1 MSKILSFILLS
12 FFIVI
17 SLKSYSQNDCPFA
30 PVQSKFDSLAYISAN
45 IPTDPANEEGK
56 MYLGQGYIHRFS
68 NDIRPAFIPSN
79 RASWA
84 IAIAVAWNLERN
96 MIQRVEYPNMNY
108 WMATVIMETEL
119 RCATGLKWDDPS
131 HVPDMYNPNTVFLG
145 DHGGCFQIEGP
156 GSAWRYLQA
165 AYPKRF
171 PISSNTETNS
181 LLYSKLIEG
190 VDGFEVSALSKTFY
204 DVYTAQI
211 FNYNVGWNFYQNIDL
226 DQAQKD
232 KKIHIINK
240 LQINEQMNVLDIGCG
255 WGGMAIEIAKQK
267 NCEVTGISLSKN
279 QIQYCKE
286 KAKELG
292 LDNQVKFELIDYR
305 EAKGQYDRIYSVG
318 MFEHVGKKFYH
329 TFFKS
334 MNNLLKDNGLFLL
347 HTIGVVDKP
356 TPPNKF
362 INKYIFP
369 GGICPSFS
377 QIITP
382 IEKTGLIVADTE
394 TLIRHYD
401 KTLESWLERFLNKKN
416 IVKDLFDEKFV
427 KMWEFYLASCAAAF
441 RYRDLV
447 VFQLQIVKNFQ
458 SAHRTRD
465 YIYS

>member
-1 MSKILSFILLS
+1 MILARIFSRIYKEGGIILIDAKGQKYICGNPRKENPITLKLLKNNLQWKLLIDPELE
-12 FFIVI
+12 FPEAYMRNEII
-17 SLKSYSQNDCPFA
+17 IENASLKDFLMDLIKNLGRNEVSTA
-30 PVQSKFDSLAYISAN
+30 SLITKKIY
-45 IPTDPANEEGK
+45 
-56 MYLGQGYIHRFS
+56 Q
-68 NDIRPAFIPSN
+68 
-79 RASWA
+79 
-84 IAIAVAWNLERN
+84 
-96 MIQRVEYPNMNY
+96 
-108 WMATVIMETEL
+108 
-119 RCATGLKWDDPS
+119 
-131 HVPDMYNPNTVFLG
+131 
-145 DHGGCFQIEGP
+145 
-156 GSAWRYLQA
+156 AWRYL
-165 AYPKRF
+165 
-171 PISSNTETNS
+171 TNFNLPGKS
-181 LLYSKLIEG
+181 RKNIEHHYDIGGKKGEKLYDIFLDTKHRLYSCAYWKDDTKTLEDAQQNKIEHIVKKLNIKG
-190 VDGFEVSALSKTFY
+190 SSKVLEV
-204 DVYTAQI
+204 
-211 FNYNVGWNFYQNIDL
+211 
-226 DQAQKD
+226 
-232 KKIHIINK
+232 
-240 LQINEQMNVLDIGCG
+240 GCG
-255 WGGMAIEIAKQK
+255 WGGMALEIAKQK
-267 NCEVTGISLSKN
+267 KCEVTGISLSKN

-334 MNNLLKDNGLFLL
+334 MNNLLKEDGLFLL

-377 QIITP
+377 QIIKP

-416 IVKDLFDEKFV
+416 MVRDLFDEKFV

-458 SAHRTRD
+458 SAQRTRD

>member
-1 MSKILSFILLS
+1 MILARIFSKIYKEGGIILVDANGQKYICGNPRKDNPITLKLLKENLKWKFLIDPELEFPEAYMRNEIIIENS
-12 FFIVI
+12 
-17 SLKSYSQNDCPFA
+17 SLKDFLMDLIKNLGRNKVTTA
-30 PVQSKFDSLAYISAN
+30 SLVTNKIY
-45 IPTDPANEEGK
+45 
-56 MYLGQGYIHRFS
+56 
-68 NDIRPAFIPSN
+68 
-79 RASWA
+79 
-84 IAIAVAWNLERN
+84 
-96 MIQRVEYPNMNY
+96 
-108 WMATVIMETEL
+108 
-119 RCATGLKWDDPS
+119 
-131 HVPDMYNPNTVFLG
+131 
-145 DHGGCFQIEGP
+145 QIY
-156 GSAWRYLQA
+156 RYLTNFNLPGKSRKNIEHH
-165 AYPKRF
+165 YDIGGPKGEKLYDIFLDRKHR
-171 PISSNTETNS
+171 
-181 LLYSKLIEG
+181 LYSCAYWKDDTKTLEEAQQNKIEHI
-190 VDGFEVSALSKTFY
+190 V
-204 DVYTAQI
+204 
-211 FNYNVGWNFYQNIDL
+211 
-226 DQAQKD
+226 
-232 KKIHIINK
+232 KK
-240 LQINEQMNVLDIGCG
+240 LDIKKGQKVLEVGCG

-286 KAKELG
+286 KVKELG

-334 MNNLLKDNGLFLL
+334 MNNLLKDDGLFLL

-416 IVKDLFDEKFV
+416 IV
-427 KMWEFYLASCAAAF
+427 
-441 RYRDLV
+441 
-447 VFQLQIVKNFQ
+447 
-458 SAHRTRD
+458 
-465 YIYS
+465 